1 MSELSASDEGLNDP
15 EFLKVKCGE
24 TFLIGKDK
32 IAKVLTFI
40 GGSRDTD
47 APTLFQT
54 ANVDTKIQEKYIGF
68 MQRKKKA
75 SFLLEK
81 ADDYTKKTPQINT
94 QFDCCSNRCPC
105 WVHKSKAPIE
115 LFDWRSFL

>member
-40 GGSRDTD
+40 GG
-47 APTLFQT
+47 
-54 ANVDTKIQEKYIGF
+54 QEILVHPHSFNLQMLIEGKHIGF
-68 MQRKKKA
+68 MLRK
-75 SFLLEK
+75 
-81 ADDYTKKTPQINT
+81 
-94 QFDCCSNRCPC
+94 
-105 WVHKSKAPIE
+105 
-115 LFDWRSFL
+115 